1 MDTTRYG
8 IIALYCM
15 VFKGIYGI
23 EKKGGVLRSVLKCP
37 IVLALE
43 WYQTYLTEYSQ
54 WLFKLARR
62 SPMLSENHREI
73 SEPLR
78 GFFREET

>member
-8 IIALYCM
+8 IIDADCM
-15 VFKGIYGI
+15 VCKGIYGL

-43 WYQTYLTEYSQ
+43 
-54 WLFKLARR
+54 
-62 SPMLSENHREI
+62 
-73 SEPLR
+73 
-78 GFFREET
+78 

>member
-23 EKKGGVLRSVLKCP
+23 EKKGGVLRSVLKCR

-43 WYQTYLTEYSQ
+43 CYETYLPEYSQ
-54 WLFKLARR
+54 
-62 SPMLSENHREI
+62 
-73 SEPLR
+73 
-78 GFFREET
+78 